1 MGELVIYQCNIHTA
15 KPNGSWI
22 LDALRLRFDLAW
34 REALEEYECEQD
46 AAQLDMRFDVVWE
59 GHCWQY
65 LWENKQA
72 AERKRGR
79 ERVVTDGEW

>member
-1 MGELVIYQCNIHTA
+1 MTEEISWSEYEAVL
-15 KPNGSWI
+15 NGAN
-22 LDALRLRFDLAW
+22 DMRFDYVW
-34 REALEEYECEQD
+34 NEELFVYECEQD

>member
-1 MGELVIYQCNIHTA
+1 MTEEISWTEYATVL
-15 KPNGSWI
+15 NGAN
-22 LDALRLRFDLAW
+22 DMRFDYVW
-34 REALEEYECEQD
+34 NEELFVYECEQD
-46 AAQLDMRFDVVWE
+46 AAQLDMRFDVQWE

-72 AERKRGR
+72 AERKRGC